1 MSRYKGKQSL
11 LISPI
16 IEATKQVIVK
26 RLQGEQKIEEY
37 LKYYKDYFC
46 FRAIDI
52 DVKGY
57 SNVTAALNRLCENKI
72 YISESSV
79 VSGYTKED
87 VLLEK
92 SSFNGRGSYARFV
105 LPKDKLVQLIQE
117 IKNDMKDKNEK

>member
-11 LISPI
+11 LIGPI
-16 IEATKQVIVK
+16 IEATKQVIIK

-52 DVKGY
+52 NVKGY

-72 YISESSV
+72 YINDKV
-79 VSGYTKED
+79 D

-92 SSFNGRGSYARFV
+92 SSFNSRGSYARFV
-105 LPKDKLVQLIQE
+105 LPKDKLVKLIQE
-117 IKNDMKDKNEK
+117 VKNDMKEKI